1 MDRSVAVYM
10 VSEWTTP
17 ICTHTYM
24 YDGNMT
30 VYLLPAD
37 NVFAVKS
44 WCKNKFGLEESVIDK
59 QFSIPEDFD
68 YIN

>member
-1 MDRSVAVYM
+1 
-10 VSEWTTP
+10 
-17 ICTHTYM
+17 M

-30 VYLLPAD
+30 VHVLPAD

>member
-1 MDRSVAVYM
+1 MDRSVAIII
-10 VSEWTTP
+10 VSEWT
-17 ICTHTYM
+17 IIYRM
-24 YDGNMT
+24 VVYT
-30 VYLLPAD
+30 VAVHVLPAD

-44 WCKNKFGLEESVIDK
+44 WCKNKFGLEDSVIDK